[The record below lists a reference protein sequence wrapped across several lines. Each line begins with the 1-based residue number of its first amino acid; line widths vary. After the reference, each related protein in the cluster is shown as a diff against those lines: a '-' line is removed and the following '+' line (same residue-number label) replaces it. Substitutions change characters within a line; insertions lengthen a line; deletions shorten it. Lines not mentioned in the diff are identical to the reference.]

1 MKKLTILMLL
11 VLVNVMGFAQQN
23 TQTFTYQGFVFQ
35 NYTIPTSGYYLINA
49 KGGEGGSCNGYAGGK
64 GASMS
69 SYTYFTAG
77 TQLRIT
83 VAGAG
88 GSVMGYENGAG
99 GGGSSSVVI
108 ANGGNSFTPVI
119 IAGGGG
125 GAGNSNDGVDGQI
138 TEYATDGTLP
148 LYSSGIG
155 LAKNPPIAPGTGGSS
170 GNGGGSHYYWY
181 QVSGK
186 GQVNREI
193 FANGGGGAGYF
204 TDGIS
209 SRDEQGV
216 VYAWAG
222 QAYLSGNY
230 GGGGHPGGDGGW
242 GGGGEGG
249 QGQEVTDCCSTTSY
263 WGGSGGGG
271 GGYSG
276 GGAGCPTDG
285 CYCSQPDPL
294 IGKTGGGGGG
304 GSYIAPNSNTVGLTQ
319 IAGDNTGNGLVTITG
334 PNTSTYNVIASPN
347 NPYIW
352 SVNGQ
357 SYTAAGTYYY
367 LDSANAVMRVLNLLF
382 GLQFCPSTTRVD
394 TTVVSCGGYTSA
406 LNGRT
411 YTQNTTDSIR
421 IGCTKYVAQI
431 IVEPPSTALAIPGN
445 LGGIFCFGPTLF
457 WSSSSHDHATRD
469 FVACRNTVDTFTV
482 AEVPYATSYQWSLPS
497 GASGSSTTNR
507 IVVSFSNQ
515 FSGGPI
521 SVTPVNACGN
531 GDTLMMN
538 IAHASHPPAGQINI
552 SDPTLRVSGMYSVTP
567 IPGATTYTWS
577 VSNNQAV
584 IVSGQG
590 TPTIHLEALPG
601 FTRANLSVVASNC
614 KGNGARGNIP
624 LNNNGGNLGVA
635 WNYPRIAST
644 QPADISVFPNPSN
657 GQFTIST
664 PSLQTDAT
672 LEVYST
678 DGRLVYQ
685 QTIPSTTTETSIDL
699 QHPAAGLYQVRIIAG
714 GEVRMTKVVVN

>member
-1 MKKLTILMLL
+1 MMKKLTILMLL
-11 VLVNVMGFAQQN
+11 VLINVMGFAQQN

-35 NYTIPTSGYYLINA
+35 YYTIPSSGYYLINA
-49 KGGEGGSCNGYAGGK
+49 KGGEGGSCNGYTGGK

-88 GSVMGYENGAG
+88 ESVTGYENGAG

-108 ANGGNSFTPVI
+108 DNGGNSYSPVL

-125 GAGNSNDGVDGQI
+125 GAGNGLGGDDGQI
-138 TEYATDGTLP
+138 ITSGTAGKYDDGSTANSGGLSGGGGATNTC
-148 LYSSGIG
+148 SVCSGI
-155 LAKNPPIAPGTGGSS
+155 SD
-170 GNGGGSHYYWY
+170 
-181 QVSGK
+181 
-186 GQVNREI
+186 
-193 FANGGGGAGYF
+193 GGGGAGFF
-204 TDGIS
+204 TDGGTT
-209 SRDEQGV
+209 EYAGV
-216 VYAWAG
+216 SAWGG

-249 QGQEVTDCCSTTSY
+249 KYIVRGSGYMGGGGY
-263 WGGSGGGG
+263 WNYGAGGGG

-276 GGAGCPTDG
+276 GGAGGSNRNENVYPN
-285 CYCSQPDPL
+285 
-294 IGKTGGGGGG
+294 GKSGAGGGG

-334 PNTSTYNVIASPN
+334 PNTATDVVNSPF

-352 SVNGQ
+352 PANGA

-367 LDSANAVMRVLNLLF
+367 VDSANAVTRILDLHF
-382 GLQFCPSTTRVD
+382 GLNSCTSYTRVD

-411 YTQNTTDSIR
+411 YTENSTDSIR

-431 IVEPPSTALAIPGN
+431 IVAPPSTALAIPGN
-445 LGGIFCFGPTLF
+445 LGVWYFPTLF
-457 WSSSSHDHATRD
+457 WSSRPHDHATRD
-469 FVACRNTVDTFTV
+469 FAACRNTTDTFTV

-590 TPTIHLEALPG
+590 TPHIHLEALPG

-614 KGNGARGNIP
+614 KGNGARGNLP
-624 LNNNGGNLGVA
+624 LSKNGGNLGA
-635 WNYPRIAST
+635 GYIYPRIAST
-644 QPADISVFPNPSN
+644 QPADISVYPNPSN

-685 QTIPSTTTETSIDL
+685 QTIPSTTTETTIEL
-699 QHPAAGLYQVRIIAG
+699 QQPATGLYQVRIIAG
-714 GEVRMTKVVVN
+714 GEVRMSKVVVN

>member
-1 MKKLTILMLL
+1 MKKAITSLTCSLLLILSTQSS
-11 VLVNVMGFAQQN
+11 AQT

-49 KGGEGGSCNGYAGGK
+49 KGGEGGSCNGYSGGK

-77 TQLRIT
+77 TLLRIS

-88 GSVMGYENGAG
+88 ESVSGYENGAG
-99 GGGSSSVVI
+99 GGGSSAVVI
-108 ANGGNSFTPVI
+108 ANGGNSYSPVL

-125 GAGNSNDGVDGQI
+125 GAGNGLGGDDGQI
-138 TEYATDGTLP
+138 ITSGTAGKYDDGSTAN
-148 LYSSGIG
+148 SGG
-155 LAKNPPIAPGTGGSS
+155 LS
-170 GNGGGSHYYWY
+170 GGGGATNTS
-181 QVSGK
+181 SD
-186 GQVNREI
+186 
-193 FANGGGGAGYF
+193 GGGGAGF
-204 TDGIS
+204 FIDGGT
-209 SRDEQGV
+209 SRSGSTV
-216 VYAWAG
+216 NAWGG

-230 GGGGHPGGDGGW
+230 GGGGNPGGDGGW

-249 QGQEVTDCCSTTSY
+249 KYIKSLDELRRNVYQYGA
-263 WGGSGGGG
+263 GGGG

-276 GGAGCPTDG
+276 GGAGGSNRITISTYPNSKSG
-285 CYCSQPDPL
+285 A
-294 IGKTGGGGGG
+294 GGGG
-304 GSYIAPNSNTVGLTQ
+304 GSFIASIANTNGLIQ
-319 IAGDNTGNGLVTITG
+319 LPGDNSGNGLVTITG
-334 PNTSTYNVIASPN
+334 PNTATDVVNSPF

-352 SVNGQ
+352 PANGA

-367 LDSANAVMRVLNLLF
+367 VDSANAVTRILDLHF
-382 GLQFCPSTTRVD
+382 GLNSCTSYTRVD

-411 YTQNTTDSIR
+411 YTENSTDSIR

-431 IVEPPSTALAIPGN
+431 IVEPPSTALATPVN
-445 LGGIFCFGPTLF
+445 VGGAFCYGSTLF
-457 WSSSSHDHATRD
+457 WSSNPHDHSTRD

-515 FSGGPI
+515 FRGGPI
-521 SVTPVNACGN
+521 SVTPVNSCGN
-531 GDTLMMN
+531 GDTLSMN
-538 IAHASHPPAGQINI
+538 IALPPHVPAGHLQISGPSAPHI
-552 SDPTLRVSGMYSVTP
+552 SGIYSAAP
-567 IPGATTYTWS
+567 IEGATMYTWS

-590 TPTIHLEALPG
+590 TPDIHLEALPG

-614 KGNGARGNIP
+614 KGNGARGNLP
-624 LNNNGGNLGVA
+624 LSGNGGNLGWVISRSA
-635 WNYPRIAST
+635 FS
-644 QPADISVFPNPSN
+644 QPADISVYPNPSN

-685 QTIPSTTTETSIDL
+685 QTIPSATAETSIGL
-699 QHPAAGLYQVRIIAG
+699 QQPAAGLYQVRIIAG